1 MTHRFANASDCPLLG
16 DLNHQLIRDE
26 GHRNSMSA
34 GELAARMKGWLAS
47 EFRAVIFKNDAEIV
61 GYALFRE
68 SADEIYLRQ
77 LFIQRNL
84 RRQGF
89 GRTIVRLLRERVWSK
104 EKRLTVEVLVA
115 NRPAVQFWRA
125 VGYRDY
131 ALTLE
136 VMPERL

>member
-1 MTHRFANASDCPLLG
+1 
-16 DLNHQLIRDE
+16 
-26 GHRNSMSA
+26 MSA
-34 GELAARMKGWLAS
+34 GELAARMEAWLAS
-47 EFRAVIFKNDAEIV
+47 EYRAVIFENEAEIV

-84 RRQGF
+84 RRLGF
-89 GRTIVRLLRERVWSK
+89 GRTIVGVLRERVWSK
-104 EKRLTVEVLVA
+104 EKRFTVEVLVA

-136 VMPERL
+136 IMPEKASV